1 MNPQE
6 FVADLAQM
14 YEEAG
19 HPEVS
24 AGQKAYMR
32 HKFEFYGLQKPVW
45 RAIFNQFLKSQ
56 QVPNYGGELEAVVRL
71 CYQFEYREM
80 HESAIYLIEKTQR
93 KSGPELIDLLEEL
106 IEWNSWWDS
115 VDWIAKLVGIHLM
128 RFPNQKVTTIN
139 KWINSD
145 NFWLQ
150 RVAIIFQ
157 LAYKDNTDE
166 PLLFANILK
175 VADSKEFF
183 LQKAAGWALRQH
195 SRIRPHAVFD
205 FVSSHNLA
213 PLTKRE
219 ALRLMKQGNAQ

>member
-1 MNPQE
+1 MIIPE
-6 FVADLAQM
+6 KYLADLARIYQEM
-14 YEEAG
+14 G
-19 HPEVS
+19 HPEIA
-24 AGQKAYMR
+24 AGQKAYLR
-32 HKFEFYGLQKPVW
+32 HQFDFFGLKMPEW
-45 RAIFNQFLKSQ
+45 RSIFNQYLKGQ

-71 CYQFEYREM
+71 CYQSEYREM
-80 HESAIYLIEKTQR
+80 HATAIYLIEKTQR

-128 RFPNQKVTTIN
+128 RFPNQKAATIN

-157 LAYKDNTDE
+157 LAYKDKTDE
-166 PLLFANILK
+166 GLLFANILK
-175 VADSKEFF
+175 IAESKEFF

-195 SRIRPHAVFD
+195 SRIRPQAVSD
-205 FVSSHNLA
+205 FVATHNLA

-219 ALRLMKQGNAQ
+219 ALRLMK